1 MLLKQYL
8 TTDYKLNYNADIN
21 KENRLITILVLVVLK
36 PFPFFNFFFSLP
48 LPYITINFRY
58 DRQLFR
64 KKYIKWNGI
73 ITYDHKVNYIS
84 CQTQWK

>member
-21 KENRLITILVLVVLK
+21 KENRLITILVLVNLK

-48 LPYITINFRY
+48 LPYITIIFQY

-64 KKYIKWNGI
+64 ENM
-73 ITYDHKVNYIS
+73 HKMEQYYYL
-84 CQTQWK
+84 